1 MKPSVVA
8 TLLLLAA
15 FFSLRGSECAPTIRR
30 WDAVRKFLAGG
41 VYNMALPTQLIGQ
54 DLSSLSSG
62 SAVPYC
68 SACKASTTVLRTY
81 LHWGLPQSEM
91 TAFLLDACERFDI
104 ETPRVCRGLV
114 DRFKDEFFYV
124 LARSKLST
132 SEICGMVFPDEC
144 PYGGD
149 VNWTVPWPAR
159 PKPPVTPVP
168 LPPEGAPT
176 LRVLHISD
184 THVDPEYH
192 EGSEADCNEPLC
204 CHAGDV
210 ARSGGRSREAG
221 HWGAFETCDIPA
233 RTFENMLKNVRDN
246 HKIDYVIWTGDM
258 VAHNIWNTTRA
269 RNLDIMQYTVDAL
282 EKYLP
287 GVPIFPA
294 LGNHEGNPV
303 DSFPIPAVKGNR
315 SVAWLYDALASQW
328 SQWLPESA
336 RLTTKSGAF
345 YAVRPFPGLKI
356 ISLNMNYCN
365 TLNWWLLLDPRDP
378 AEQLA
383 FLVNELE
390 DSESKGEK
398 VHIIGHIPPGQGD
411 CLHVWSANYNS
422 IIRRFESTVRAQ
434 FFGHTHNDELELFYE
449 LVGRGRSQRQRPY
462 AVAYVAPSTTTF
474 NSGHPA
480 FRIYVLDGNYTN
492 STWAVLDHETYLMN
506 VTEANLSPT
515 REPLWQ
521 LEYTAKSAWGMTSL
535 QPKEWDALV
544 QKMESDVRL
553 FNKFYRFHRKEDPL
567 AKPCD
572 SSCRRTLLC
581 KLRTSKSADLRR
593 CLQ

>member
-1 MKPSVVA
+1 MW
-8 TLLLLAA
+8 LLLAA
-15 FFSLRGSECAPTIRR
+15 LCSLRSSTCAPTIRR

-41 VYNMALPTQLIGQ
+41 LYDTALLPQQRRQ
-54 DLSSLSSG
+54 DLSSQMSG
-62 SAVPYC
+62 SVASYC
-68 SACKASTTVLRTY
+68 TGCKAAATVLRQY
-81 LHWGLPQSEM
+81 MHWGWSTSVM
-91 TAFLLDACERFDI
+91 AGFLLASCESLKI

-114 DRFKDEFFYV
+114 DGFKDEFFYV
-124 LARSKLST
+124 LGHSNLSIG
-132 SEICGMVFPDEC
+132 EICGMAFPDEC

-149 VNWTVPWPAR
+149 VNWTVPLPAR

-168 LPPEGAPT
+168 LPPDGAPT

-184 THVDPEYH
+184 THVDPEYR
-192 EGSEADCNEPLC
+192 EGSEANCNEPLC

-210 ARSGGRSREAG
+210 PQSTGRHREAG

-258 VAHNIWNTTRA
+258 VAHSIWNTSRA
-269 RNLDIMQYTVDAL
+269 RNLAIMQYTVDAL
-282 EKYLP
+282 VKYLP

-303 DSFPIPAVKGNR
+303 DSFPIPAVKGDR
-315 SVAWLYDALASQW
+315 SVAWLYNALASQW
-328 SQWLPESA
+328 SQWLPRSTQN
-336 RLTTKSGAF
+336 TTISGAY

-365 TLNWWLLLDPRDP
+365 TLNWWLLLDSRDP
-378 AEQLA
+378 AEQLT
-383 FLVNELE
+383 FLVDELE
-390 DSESKGEK
+390 DSEIKGEK
-398 VHIIGHIPPGQGD
+398 VHIIGHIPPGQDD
-411 CLHVWSANYNS
+411 CLHVWSANYNN
-422 IIRRFESTVRAQ
+422 IIGRFESTVRAQ
-434 FFGHTHNDELELFYE
+434 FFGHTHRDELELFYE
-449 LVGRGRSQRQRPY
+449 PVGKGRSQRQRPY

-480 FRIYVLDGNYTN
+480 FRIYSVDGNYSN

-506 VTEANLSPT
+506 LTEANASPS
-515 REPLWQ
+515 RKPHWQ
-521 LEYTAKSAWGMTSL
+521 LEYTAKSSWGMGSL
-535 QPKEWDALV
+535 QPQEWDALV
-544 QKMESDVRL
+544 HRMEHDALL
-553 FNKFYRFHRKEDPL
+553 FNKFYRSYLKQDPL

-572 SSCRRTLLC
+572 SSCRRTFLC
-581 KLRTSKSADLRR
+581 KLRTSKSADVRR